1 MIKYEDILFF
11 RDQHIVDELYQK
23 LKTDNDNEELEK
35 AYQQISTN
43 NQTQLHTFLYQY
55 RQIMTKIYSVWNVIS
70 WLLFAILFIVSGSM
84 ICATGV
90 AYLFFAIDFFKG
102 IYQLIS
108 EIGVSLLEGLFRVPT
123 ETITYFQ
130 QVSPIFLCIVGL
142 TFLFIVLFTTLYII
156 SLFKKDHQK
165 QTSIQMSLDDCYHS
179 LQCCQ
184 DDSWDY
190 IRQSFEKRIHTRRN
204 HHFFERYYYAYIK
217 IAQNHE
223 LVEGTVQDLTTKE
236 QIILYIRTFTNSIKN
251 IFGAFS
257 MPIYI
262 STALLISYYRSFQG
276 VSILRLKD
284 ILEYIP
290 LGDWIYSLL
299 DFCYGIVSHFPL
311 FYYFEILDLEFVKV
325 ISFCI
330 CLTIVWGLYTIIKT
344 RISEIKRQY
353 LRRQQFYLKKHQGLY
368 ASNEKFPK
376 VYQYS
381 VQWTVFVVFVC
392 IAIGLW
398 QAFLASFPY
407 DVEAVFAMMKQ
418 RQVVLDQMQPYVEE
432 KNHILG
438 NWEQRLSPEYIAVD
452 SLTDMEKT
460 GTYNNPYLRIYTY
473 YTQEDAT
480 KAFEDQK
487 DSYDHY
493 KKKEDQLQ
501 LAYSSKGFMIVDHG
515 IVMKMSNSSSLLQQ
529 TLSQEDIT
537 TMIKQIG
544 YTIE

>member
-90 AYLFFAIDFFKG
+90 AYLFFSIDFFNG
-102 IYQLIS
+102 IYQWIS

-473 YTQEDAT
+473 YAQEDAT

>member
-90 AYLFFAIDFFKG
+90 AYLFFSIDFFNG
-102 IYQLIS
+102 IYQWIS

-130 QVSPIFLCIVGL
+130 QISPIFLCIVGL

-290 LGDWIYSLL
+290 LGDWIYSFL
-299 DFCYGIVSHFPL
+299 DLCYGIVSHFPL

-381 VQWTVFVVFVC
+381 VQWTVFIVFVC

-418 RQVVLDQMQPYVEE
+418 RQVVLDQIQPYVEE

-460 GTYNNPYLRIYTY
+460 ATYNNPYLRIYTY
-473 YTQEDAT
+473 YTQEDAK

-515 IVMKMSNSSSLLQQ
+515 IVMKMSNTSSLLQQ

>member
-55 RQIMTKIYSVWNVIS
+55 RQIMTKIYSLWNVIS

-90 AYLFFAIDFFKG
+90 AYLFFSIDFFNG
-102 IYQLIS
+102 IYQWIS

-184 DDSWDY
+184 DDPWDY

-290 LGDWIYSLL
+290 LGEWIYSLL

-311 FYYFEILDLEFVKV
+311 FYYLEILDLEFVKV

-473 YTQEDAT
+473 YAQEDAT

>member
-90 AYLFFAIDFFKG
+90 AYLFFSIDFFKG

-184 DDSWDY
+184 DDPWDY

-262 STALLISYYRSFQG
+262 STALLISYYRNFQA
-276 VSILRLKD
+276 VSALRLNN

-407 DVEAVFAMMKQ
+407 DVEAVFTMMKQ

-473 YTQEDAT
+473 YAQEDAT

>member
-90 AYLFFAIDFFKG
+90 AYLFFAIDFFNA

-156 SLFKKDHQK
+156 SLFKKDYQK

-311 FYYFEILDLEFVKV
+311 FYYLEILDLEFVKV

-381 VQWTVFVVFVC
+381 VQWTVLVVFVC

-529 TLSQEDIT
+529 TLSQEDII

>member
-35 AYQQISTN
+35 AYQQISIN

-90 AYLFFAIDFFKG
+90 AYLFFAIDFFNG
-102 IYQLIS
+102 IYQWIS

>member
-90 AYLFFAIDFFKG
+90 AYLFFSIDFFKG

-223 LVEGTVQDLTTKE
+223 LVEGTVQDLTKKE

-407 DVEAVFAMMKQ
+407 DVEAVFTMMKQ

-493 KKKEDQLQ
+493 KKKENQLQ

>member
-90 AYLFFAIDFFKG
+90 AYLFFSIDFFKG

-407 DVEAVFAMMKQ
+407 DVEAVFTMMKQ

>member
-90 AYLFFAIDFFKG
+90 AYLFFAIDFFNG
-102 IYQLIS
+102 IYQWIS

-156 SLFKKDHQK
+156 SLFKKDYQK

-223 LVEGTVQDLTTKE
+223 LVEGTVQDLTKKE

-290 LGDWIYSLL
+290 LGDWIYSFL
-299 DFCYGIVSHFPL
+299 DLCYGIVSHFPL
-311 FYYFEILDLEFVKV
+311 FYYLEILDLEFVKV

>member
-1 MIKYEDILFF
+1 M
-11 RDQHIVDELYQK
+11 
-23 LKTDNDNEELEK
+23 
-35 AYQQISTN
+35 
-43 NQTQLHTFLYQY
+43 
-55 RQIMTKIYSVWNVIS
+55 
-70 WLLFAILFIVSGSM
+70 
-84 ICATGV
+84 
-90 AYLFFAIDFFKG
+90 
-102 IYQLIS
+102 
-108 EIGVSLLEGLFRVPT
+108 
-123 ETITYFQ
+123 
-130 QVSPIFLCIVGL
+130 
-142 TFLFIVLFTTLYII
+142 
-156 SLFKKDHQK
+156 
-165 QTSIQMSLDDCYHS
+165 
-179 LQCCQ
+179 
-184 DDSWDY
+184 
-190 IRQSFEKRIHTRRN
+190 
-204 HHFFERYYYAYIK
+204 
-217 IAQNHE
+217 
-223 LVEGTVQDLTTKE
+223 
-236 QIILYIRTFTNSIKN
+236 
-251 IFGAFS
+251 
-257 MPIYI
+257 
-262 STALLISYYRSFQG
+262 
-276 VSILRLKD
+276 
-284 ILEYIP
+284 
-290 LGDWIYSLL
+290 
-299 DFCYGIVSHFPL
+299 
-311 FYYFEILDLEFVKV
+311 
-325 ISFCI
+325 
-330 CLTIVWGLYTIIKT
+330 
-344 RISEIKRQY
+344 
-353 LRRQQFYLKKHQGLY
+353 KKHQGLY

-493 KKKEDQLQ
+493 MKKEDQLQ
-501 LAYSSKGFMIVDHG
+501 LAYSSKGVMIVDHG

-537 TMIKQIG
+537 TMIKHIG

>member
-90 AYLFFAIDFFKG
+90 AYLFFAIDFFNA

-156 SLFKKDHQK
+156 SLFKKDYQK

-184 DDSWDY
+184 DDPWDY

-223 LVEGTVQDLTTKE
+223 LVEGTVQDLTKKE

-290 LGDWIYSLL
+290 LGDWIYSFL
-299 DFCYGIVSHFPL
+299 DLCYGIVSHFPL

-368 ASNEKFPK
+368 ASSEKFPK

-493 KKKEDQLQ
+493 KKKENQLQ

-515 IVMKMSNSSSLLQQ
+515 IVMKMSNASSLLQQ

>member
-90 AYLFFAIDFFKG
+90 AYLFFAIDFFNG
-102 IYQLIS
+102 IYQWIS

-204 HHFFERYYYAYIK
+204 HYFFERYYYAYIK

-381 VQWTVFVVFVC
+381 VQWTVFIVFVC

-418 RQVVLDQMQPYVEE
+418 RQVVLDQIQPYVEE

-460 GTYNNPYLRIYTY
+460 ATYNNPYLRIYTY

>member
-90 AYLFFAIDFFKG
+90 AYLFFSIDFFKG

-223 LVEGTVQDLTTKE
+223 LVEGTVQDLTKKE

>member
-90 AYLFFAIDFFKG
+90 AYLFFSIDFFKG

-407 DVEAVFAMMKQ
+407 DVEAVFTMMKQ

-501 LAYSSKGFMIVDHG
+501 LAYSSKGFMIVNHG
-515 IVMKMSNSSSLLQQ
+515 IVMKMSNASSLLQQ

>member
-90 AYLFFAIDFFKG
+90 AYLFFSIDFFKG

-398 QAFLASFPY
+398 QAFLASSPY

>member
-90 AYLFFAIDFFKG
+90 AYLFFAIDFFNG
-102 IYQLIS
+102 IYQWIS

-156 SLFKKDHQK
+156 SLFKKDYQK

-407 DVEAVFAMMKQ
+407 DVEAVFTMMKQ

-473 YTQEDAT
+473 YAQEDAT

>member
-1 MIKYEDILFF
+1 M
-11 RDQHIVDELYQK
+11 YQK

-90 AYLFFAIDFFKG
+90 AYLFFAIDFFNA

-156 SLFKKDHQK
+156 SLFKKDYQK
-165 QTSIQMSLDDCYHS
+165 QTSILMSLDDCYHS

-407 DVEAVFAMMKQ
+407 DVEAVFTMMKQ

-473 YTQEDAT
+473 YAQEDAT

>member
-90 AYLFFAIDFFKG
+90 AYLFFSIDFFKG

-156 SLFKKDHQK
+156 SLFKKDYQK

-204 HHFFERYYYAYIK
+204 HHFFKRYYYAYIK

-236 QIILYIRTFTNSIKN
+236 QIILYIHTFTNSIKN

-299 DFCYGIVSHFPL
+299 DLCYGIVSHFPL

-407 DVEAVFAMMKQ
+407 DGEAVFAMMKQ
-418 RQVVLDQMQPYVEE
+418 RQVVLDQMHPYVEE

-493 KKKEDQLQ
+493 MKKEDQLQ

>member
-90 AYLFFAIDFFKG
+90 AYLFFSIDFFKG

-142 TFLFIVLFTTLYII
+142 TFLFIVLFTTLYVI

-165 QTSIQMSLDDCYHS
+165 QTSIQMSLEDCYHS

-184 DDSWDY
+184 DDPWDY

-223 LVEGTVQDLTTKE
+223 HVEGTVQDLTTKE

-353 LRRQQFYLKKHQGLY
+353 FRRQQFYLKKHQGLY
-368 ASNEKFPK
+368 ASSDKFPK

-381 VQWTVFVVFVC
+381 VQWTVFIVFVC

-418 RQVVLDQMQPYVEE
+418 RQVVLDQIQPYVEE

-460 GTYNNPYLRIYTY
+460 ATYNNPYLRIYTY

-515 IVMKMSNSSSLLQQ
+515 IVMKMSNASSLLQQ

>member
-55 RQIMTKIYSVWNVIS
+55 RQIMTKIYSLWNVIS

-90 AYLFFAIDFFKG
+90 AYLFFAIDFFNA

-108 EIGVSLLEGLFRVPT
+108 EIGVSLLKGLFRVPT

-156 SLFKKDHQK
+156 SLFKKDYQK

-184 DDSWDY
+184 DDPWDY

-276 VSILRLKD
+276 VSILRLKN

-311 FYYFEILDLEFVKV
+311 FYYLEILDLEFVKV

-432 KNHILG
+432 KKHILG

-515 IVMKMSNSSSLLQQ
+515 IVMKMSNASSLLQQ

>member
-311 FYYFEILDLEFVKV
+311 FYYLEILDLEFVKV

>member
-35 AYQQISTN
+35 AYQQISIN

-90 AYLFFAIDFFKG
+90 AYLFFAIDFFNG
-102 IYQLIS
+102 IYQWIS

-204 HHFFERYYYAYIK
+204 HYFFERYYYAYIK

-262 STALLISYYRSFQG
+262 STALLISYYRNFQG
-276 VSILRLKD
+276 VSILRLKN

-368 ASNEKFPK
+368 ASSDKFPK

-381 VQWTVFVVFVC
+381 VQWTVFIVFVC

-418 RQVVLDQMQPYVEE
+418 RQVVLDQIQPYVEK

-460 GTYNNPYLRIYTY
+460 ATYNNPYLRIYTY

>member
-55 RQIMTKIYSVWNVIS
+55 RQIMTKIYSLWNVIS

-90 AYLFFAIDFFKG
+90 AYLFFAIDFFNG
-102 IYQLIS
+102 IYQWIS

-156 SLFKKDHQK
+156 SLFKKDYQK

-184 DDSWDY
+184 DEPWDY

-407 DVEAVFAMMKQ
+407 DVEAVFTMMKQ

-473 YTQEDAT
+473 YAQEDAT

>member
-35 AYQQISTN
+35 AYQQISIN

-90 AYLFFAIDFFKG
+90 AYLFFAIDFFNG
-102 IYQLIS
+102 IYQWIS
-108 EIGVSLLEGLFRVPT
+108 EIGVSLLEGFFRVPT

-142 TFLFIVLFTTLYII
+142 IFLFIVLFTTLYII

-262 STALLISYYRSFQG
+262 STALLISYYRNFQG
-276 VSILRLKD
+276 VSILRLKN

-418 RQVVLDQMQPYVEE
+418 RQVVLDQIQPYVEE

-460 GTYNNPYLRIYTY
+460 ATYNNPYLRIYTY

>member
-90 AYLFFAIDFFKG
+90 AYLFFAIDFFNA

-156 SLFKKDHQK
+156 SLFKKDYQK

-311 FYYFEILDLEFVKV
+311 FYDLEILDLEFVKV

-473 YTQEDAT
+473 YAQEDAT